1 MKTVHQ
7 PVFPFTAIT
16 GQDDMKLALIINA
29 VNPRAGGVLLR
40 GEKGTAKSSAVRA
53 LGALLDKPFVELPLN
68 ISEDRFLGGIDIQA
82 AVKHGRNSVK
92 KGIAA
97 DAHRGF
103 LYVDEVN
110 LLDDHIVDLLLHTA
124 SNGFVQLQREGVSAE
139 YPAEFVLC
147 GSMNPEEG
155 ELRPQFLD
163 RFGLAVQISSS
174 GSVADRVMLMENRE
188 LFDNKPESFIKAHED
203 KENSLKKRIADAGE
217 LLPFVSVSQG
227 IKTHIAETVLAAN
240 AAGHRADIIIAEAAK
255 AIAAFDKRTEVTKED
270 ADKAAEFALLHR
282 RNEMQ
287 GSSPEGGENSDSG
300 EDKDKKEQ
308 SEHNE
313 QKSKGSK
320 NENSS
325 EADASP
331 EQKQNEGSETETVFA
346 AGEPFRVRRIEAP
359 KDRKIRRGSGRRT
372 RSRTSLKHGRYVRSS
387 GNRRSDDIAIDA
399 TLRAAAPFQ
408 RFRTAPDGMA
418 WALKPEDI
426 REKVREKRT
435 GSFILFVVD
444 SSGSMG
450 AKSRMSAA
458 KGAVL
463 SLLLDA
469 YQKRDKVAMITFRD
483 KKAETAL
490 SPTSSVELAE
500 RKLRELPTGGR
511 TPLTSAL
518 NEGKKLTDRYLRHN
532 PDAKPIVILLTDGRA
547 NLSFEEGQNPRKE
560 AAQAAELWA
569 KDQRIHFIVIDA
581 EKKGLVDFALAGA
594 LAEQLSADFFEINE
608 LRADTLLNAVKR
620 SINE

>member
-1 MKTVHQ
+1 MKAVHQ

-16 GQDDMKLALIINA
+16 GQEDMKLALIINA

-68 ISEDRFLGGIDIQA
+68 ITEDRFLGGIDIQA
-82 AVKHGRNSVK
+82 ALKQGRNAVK

-97 DAHRGF
+97 DADGGF
-103 LYVDEVN
+103 LYTDEVN

-124 SNGFVQLQREGVSAE
+124 SGGYVRLLREGVSAE

-163 RFGLAVQISSS
+163 RFGLAVQVTSS
-174 GSVADRVMLMENRE
+174 GSVTDRVMLMENRE
-188 LFDNKPESFIKAHED
+188 RFDRDPQAFTDACTSA
-203 KENSLKKRIADAGE
+203 ENSLREKIADARE
-217 LLPFVSVSQG
+217 LLPLVSVSSDVQ
-227 IKTHIAETVLAAN
+227 THIAETVLRAN
-240 AAGHRADIIIAEAAK
+240 AAGHRADIITAEAAK
-255 AIAAFDKRTEVTKED
+255 AIAALDGRTEVTRED

-287 GSSPEGGENSDSG
+287 GSSPEGGGNPDSG
-300 EDKDKKEQ
+300 EDKEKKEQ
-308 SEHNE
+308 KEHNE
-313 QKSKGSK
+313 QKNRDGKS
-320 NENSS
+320 ESS
-325 EADASP
+325 GEANPSP
-331 EQKQNEGSETETVFA
+331 EQKESQGSETETVFA
-346 AGEPFRVRRIEAP
+346 AGEPFRVRRIEAAR
-359 KDRKIRRGSGRRT
+359 DRKTRRGSGRRT
-372 RSRTSLKHGRYVRSS
+372 RSKTSLKHGRYVRSTD
-387 GNRRSDDIAIDA
+387 NRCTGDIAIDA

-408 RFRTAPDGMA
+408 SLRTPPQGMA
-418 WALKPEDI
+418 WSLKPEDI

-450 AKSRMSAA
+450 AKSRMTAA

-483 KKAETAL
+483 KEAETAL

-518 NEGKKLTDRYLRHN
+518 SEGKKLTDRYLRHN

-547 NLSFEEGQNPRKE
+547 NIPLEEGQNPRKE
-560 AAQAAELWA
+560 AARAAELWA
-569 KDQRIHFIVIDA
+569 EDQRIHFIVIDA

-594 LAEQLSADFFEINE
+594 LAENLGADFFEINE
-608 LRADTLLNAVKR
+608 LRADSLLNAVKR